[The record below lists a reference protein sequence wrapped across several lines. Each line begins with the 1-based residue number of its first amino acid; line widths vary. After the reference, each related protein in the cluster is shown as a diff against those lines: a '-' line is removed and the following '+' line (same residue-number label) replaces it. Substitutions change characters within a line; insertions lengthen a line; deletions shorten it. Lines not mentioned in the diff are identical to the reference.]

1 MKINP
6 RITEQ
11 TQSEFVK
18 VVTKRTKASR
28 HIVLFIYAKATN
40 IYRDSFTS
48 GGGKVKCPTDIS
60 NHVWFL
66 KSNKT
71 KITLEF

>member
-11 TQSEFVK
+11 TQSDFVK

-48 GGGKVKCPTDIS
+48 GGGKSQMSEMMGS
-60 NHVWFL
+60 NRHFKPCL
-66 KSNKT
+66 FF
-71 KITLEF
+71 EE